1 MTKTCKNCKY
11 FRKFD
16 KTIIYRLKS
25 IAPDYDDFAF
35 EERLVDLYLDAH
47 ADSHVFDKKEEGKD
61 KFGLCSKN
69 KILYSQKLDKEKEW
83 AGQYN
88 DCLVYWDAED
98 YEAGFRVG
106 EDFGCI
112 HFEPLNED
120 EDSEI
125 KKDIQKPEKKGDKI
139 GWNKERCDALM
150 EWYQKTRP
158 VGEFL

>member
-1 MTKTCKNCKY
+1 MIKTCKNCKH
-11 FRKFD
+11 FEKFG

-25 IAPDYDDFAF
+25 IDPDYDDFAF
-35 EERLVDLYLDAH
+35 EERLAGLYLDAH
-47 ADSHVFDKKEEGKD
+47 TDSYVFDKKEEGKD

-69 KILYSQKLDKEKEW
+69 KILYSQKLDEEKEW

-112 HFEPLNED
+112 HFEPLNKD
-120 EDSEI
+120 EDTQHRYDSFVNHI
-125 KKDIQKPEKKGDKI
+125 KSMPIEEKFQSLV
-139 GWNKERCDALM
+139 DAGI
-150 EWYQKTRP
+150 YTQD
-158 VGEFL
+158 GELTENYK